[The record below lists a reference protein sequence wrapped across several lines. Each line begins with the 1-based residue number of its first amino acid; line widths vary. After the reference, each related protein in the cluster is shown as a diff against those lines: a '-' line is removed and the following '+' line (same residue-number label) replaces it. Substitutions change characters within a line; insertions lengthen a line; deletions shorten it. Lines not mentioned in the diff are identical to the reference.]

1 MHTDPYIELARI
13 TEQLGRRRLPWLADP
28 RLGGCTVDEL
38 VQTIRN
44 YRADAKASDRV
55 VRALVEIGTDE
66 ADAMTVLIH
75 ALAGSLRSKL
85 KRVTSAEYRSTVLG
99 DLTAVVL
106 ESIAANEFTRQDHL
120 VRRYLARA
128 HNRSARAQRLTRT
141 RGTKNLVT
149 VEVVGPDRLRLVQD
163 QQYLYSDDVA
173 SLAVDRADLAAF
185 AVGIDRAIE
194 SGQLSL
200 QSWTAFRDHRLGRI
214 FTRPERP
221 ASVQDRAA
229 AHRAAK
235 SIEPFATEVLGQD
248 AA

>member
-1 MHTDPYIELARI
+1 MHIDPYIELART
-13 TEQLGRRRLPWLADP
+13 TEQLGRRRLPWLADS
-28 RLGGCTVDEL
+28 RLGGCTVEEL
-38 VQTIRN
+38 VQTIRE
-44 YRADAKASDRV
+44 YRADAKASDRT
-55 VRALVEIGTDE
+55 VRVLVDISADE
-66 ADAMTVLIH
+66 ADAMTVLIN

-106 ESIAANEFTRQDHL
+106 ESIATDEVTHEDHL

-163 QQYLYSDDVA
+163 QRHPYSDDVA
-173 SLAVDRADLAAF
+173 NLATDRADLAAF
-185 AVGIDRAIE
+185 AVGIDQAIE

-200 QSWTAFRDHRLGRI
+200 GSWTAFRDHRLRRI
-214 FTRPERP
+214 FNAQGCP

-235 SIEPFATEVLGQD
+235 SIEPLATEFLGQD